1 MKKNQG
7 RRRCLPTLGSI
18 QRWCTLNLEHGNYN
32 KNKHVGCVCSHPKF
46 EDKHVSPLA
55 YARVYF
61 FLFLLPDIC
70 APLSAGSEA
79 LDLLAGVFFFTF
91 DFPLFFKSS
100 CTWTPNHKTNQEDEP
115 CERIMYTFKNIQFN
129 DKGVS
134 ENVSK
139 RFKTN
144 PSVCCSEDQVVA
156 SDRHLYQVQDHL
168 KQVVD
173 IKSTIRKWHW
183 II

>member
-1 MKKNQG
+1 MC
-7 RRRCLPTLGSI
+7 RA
-18 QRWCTLNLEHGNYN
+18 
-32 KNKHVGCVCSHPKF
+32 CSHPKF
-46 EDKHVSPLA
+46 EDKTCFTFGIRQES
-55 YARVYF
+55 YF

-79 LDLLAGVFFFTF
+79 LDLLAGVFFAF
-91 DFPLFFKSS
+91 DFPFFFKSS

-115 CERIMYTFKNIQFN
+115 WERIMYTFKNIQFN

-144 PSVCCSEDQVVA
+144 PSVCCSEYQVVA

-168 KQVVD
+168 KQID
-173 IKSTIRKWHW
+173 IKSTIREWHW